1 MSVIISKNTMKKIG
15 YRAWL
20 RNMLEARVFKV
31 TITKILIGR
40 KSRAYLLNKRM
51 EQFDI

>member
-1 MSVIISKNTMKKIG
+1 MKKIG
-15 YRAWL
+15 HRAWL

-31 TITKILIGR
+31 SITKILIGR
-40 KSRAYLLNKRM
+40 KSRVLNKRM